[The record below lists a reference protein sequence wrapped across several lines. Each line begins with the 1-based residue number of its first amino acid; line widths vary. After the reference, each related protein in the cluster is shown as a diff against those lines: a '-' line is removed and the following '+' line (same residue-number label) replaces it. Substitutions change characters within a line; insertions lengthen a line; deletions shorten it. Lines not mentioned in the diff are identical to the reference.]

1 MRHFKWIMLF
11 VVVLSFVLAPTAL
24 AAPAPQSAQ
33 CGYWYQV
40 HWGDTLS
47 SISRYTGVSTWTIAQ
62 ANGLANP
69 HYIYA
74 GQWLWIPCQTPPP
87 PSPYPPPYPPPPAC
101 GYWYPVCFGQTLS
114 GIAAQTGVSAYAIAA
129 ANGLANPNVIYA
141 GMSLWI
147 PCPAYAPAP
156 VPHPSYQPVPM
167 PY

>member
-24 AAPAPQSAQ
+24 AAPAPQYAQ

-47 SISRYTGVSTWTIAQ
+47 SISRYTGVSAWTIAQ

-87 PSPYPPPYPPPPAC
+87 QPPPPQC
-101 GYWYPVCFGQTLS
+101 GYWYTVRWGDTMNS
-114 GIAAQTGVSAYAIAA
+114 ISYRTGVRPWAIAQ
-129 ANGLANPNVIYA
+129 ANGIYNLNRIYA
-141 GMSLWI
+141 GQVLWI
-147 PCPAYAPAP
+147 PCP
-156 VPHPSYQPVPM
+156 
-167 PY
+167 